1 MLLPDVNVLLHTYR
15 PNASREAAAVAD
27 WLTPRL
33 VGVERVAL
41 SADVLAAVVR
51 IATHPRVFS
60 TPSTPS
66 DAVSFTASVIAAPAT
81 TMVRPGPDHWSLF
94 ASLVAQLKLRSNDV
108 PDAYLAASVIEAGAT
123 LVTRDRGFRRF
134 PGLRVVDPLD
144 DPA

>member
-1 MLLPDVNVLLHTYR
+1 
-15 PNASREAAAVAD
+15 D

-33 VGVERVAL
+33 AGVERVAL

-51 IATHPRVFS
+51 ITTHPRVFS

-81 TMVRPGPDHWSLF
+81 TVVSPGPEHWGVF
-94 ASLVAQLKLRSNDV
+94 ATLVTRLKLRGNDV
-108 PDAYLAASVIEAGAT
+108 PDAYLAALATELGAT

-134 PGLRVVDPLD
+134 PGVRVVDPLGE
-144 DPA
+144 P